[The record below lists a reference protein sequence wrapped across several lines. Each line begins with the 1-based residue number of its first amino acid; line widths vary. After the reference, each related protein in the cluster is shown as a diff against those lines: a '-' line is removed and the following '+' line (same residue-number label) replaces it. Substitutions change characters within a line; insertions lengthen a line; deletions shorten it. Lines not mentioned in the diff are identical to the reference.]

1 MATTRLIPLH
11 AGKERT
17 EGTAIRDILD
27 YSKNPDK
34 TEKGELITS
43 YACDHRTA
51 DAEFL
56 LAKRE
61 YLERTGR
68 YRGKDDVIAYH
79 MRQSFLPGEITPEE
93 ANRMGQELARR
104 FTHGNHAY
112 IVATHTDKQ
121 HIHNHIIFHSVNL
134 DCDRKFR
141 NFFNSTRALHKLS
154 DTICIENGYSIVAD
168 PKRHGQAYNKWLGD
182 RAKPPQREAIRIL
195 IDDALAQKP
204 ADLDALLA
212 LLKAAGCEIK
222 RGKQISIRGPGQTR
236 FKRLD
241 TLGEAYD
248 LPALTAILAGERAHQ
263 PRKRTH
269 TAAVQTPKVNLL
281 VDIQAQ
287 LRSGKGPGYE
297 RWAKRF
303 NIKQMAQTLNYLT
316 ENGLLDYRDLKKKAQ
331 QAEVHCNA
339 LSSAVKNTEA
349 KLAENAVLQ
358 THILNYIK
366 TREVYA
372 AYRQSGY
379 SKKFLAEHEGEI
391 TLHKAAKKAFD
402 DLGLKKLPTIR
413 SLRAEYAA
421 LLVEKKQTYVTFR
434 QAREEM
440 RQLLKA
446 KANVELLLGIDEKEA
461 AHDKEVPVE
470 QRR

>member
-11 AGKERT
+11 AGKGRT

-79 MRQSFLPGEITPEE
+79 MRQSFLPGEITPGE

-141 NFFNSTRALHKLS
+141 NFFNSTHALHKLS

-168 PKRHGQAYNKWLGD
+168 PKRNGQAYNKWLGD
-182 RAKPPQREAIRIL
+182 RAKLPQREAIRIL
-195 IDDALAQKP
+195 IDDAITQKP

-316 ENGLLDYRDLKKKAQ
+316 ENGLLDYHDLKKKAQ
-331 QAEVHCNA
+331 QAEARCNA
-339 LSSAVKNTEA
+339 LASAVKATEA

-391 TLHKAAKKAFD
+391 ALHKAAKKAFD
-402 DLGLKKLPTIR
+402 ELGLKKLPTIKT
-413 SLRAEYAA
+413 LRTEYAA
-421 LLVEKKQTYVTFR
+421 LLAEKKQTYAEYR

-446 KANVELLLGIDEKEA
+446 KANVELLLGIDDKPMEQEK
-461 AHDKEVPVE
+461 HDDRE
-470 QRR
+470 QR

>member
-11 AGKERT
+11 AGKGRT

-168 PKRHGQAYNKWLGD
+168 PKRHGQSYNKWLGD
-182 RAKPPQREAIRIL
+182 HAKLPQREAIRIL
-195 IDDALAQKP
+195 IDDALTQKP

-241 TLGEAYD
+241 TLGEAYN

-269 TAAVQTPKVNLL
+269 TAAAQTPKINLL

-287 LRSGKGPGYE
+287 LRAGKGPGYE

-316 ENGLLDYRDLKKKAQ
+316 ENGLLDYHDLKKKSQ
-331 QAEVHCNA
+331 QAEARCNA
-339 LSSAVKNTEA
+339 LSSAVKATEA

-372 AYRQSGY
+372 AYLQSGY

-402 DLGLKKLPTIR
+402 ELGLKKLPTIKT
-413 SLRAEYAA
+413 LRAEYAS
-421 LLVEKKQTYVTFR
+421 LLAEKKQTYAEYR
-434 QAREEM
+434 QARDEM

-446 KANVELLLGIDEKEA
+446 KANVELLLGIDDKPMEQEK
-461 AHDKEVPVE
+461 HGDRE
-470 QRR
+470 QR

>member
-11 AGKERT
+11 AGKGRT

-141 NFFNSTRALHKLS
+141 NFFNSTHALHKLS

-212 LLKAAGCEIK
+212 LLKAAGCEVK

-269 TAAVQTPKVNLL
+269 TAAVQTLKVNLL

-287 LRSGKGPGYE
+287 LRAGKGPGYE

-316 ENGLLDYRDLKKKAQ
+316 ENGLLDYHDLKKKAQ
-331 QAEVHCNA
+331 QAEAHCNA
-339 LSSAVKNTEA
+339 LASAVKATEA

-391 TLHKAAKKAFD
+391 ALHKAAKKAFD
-402 DLGLKKLPTIR
+402 ELGLKKLPTIKT
-413 SLRAEYAA
+413 LRTEYAA
-421 LLVEKKQTYVTFR
+421 LLAEKKQTYAEYR

-446 KANVELLLGIDEKEA
+446 KANVELLLGIDDKPMEQEK
-461 AHDKEVPVE
+461 HGDRE
-470 QRR
+470 QR

>member
-11 AGKERT
+11 AGKGRT

-134 DCDRKFR
+134 DFDRKFR

-182 RAKPPQREAIRIL
+182 RAKLPQREAIRIL

-204 ADLDALLA
+204 ADLDALLE
-212 LLKAAGCEIK
+212 LLKATGCEIK
-222 RGKQISIRGPGQTR
+222 RGKKISIRGPGQTR

-241 TLGEAYD
+241 TLGEDYD
-248 LPALTAILAGERAHQ
+248 LPALIAILAGERTHQ

-269 TAAVQTPKVNLL
+269 TADVQMPKVNLL

-287 LRSGKGPGYE
+287 LRAGKGPGYE

-316 ENGLLDYRDLKKKAQ
+316 ENGLLNYHDLKKKAQ
-331 QAEVHCNA
+331 QAEARCNA
-339 LSSAVKNTEA
+339 LASAVKATEA

-402 DLGLKKLPTIR
+402 ALELKKLPTIKT
-413 SLRAEYAA
+413 LRTEYAA
-421 LLVEKKQTYVTFR
+421 LLAEKKQNYAEYR
-434 QAREEM
+434 QVRDEM

-470 QRR
+470 QR

>member
-11 AGKERT
+11 AGKGRT
-17 EGTAIRDILD
+17 EGNAIRDILD

-34 TEKGELITS
+34 TEAGALITS

-68 YRGKDDVIAYH
+68 YRGKDDVIGYH
-79 MRQSFLPGEITPEE
+79 MRQSFVPGEITPEE

-104 FTHGNHAY
+104 FTHGNHAF

-134 DCDRKFR
+134 ECDRKFR
-141 NFFNSTRALHKLS
+141 NFWGSTKALHRLS

-168 PKRHGQAYNKWLGD
+168 PKQHGQAYNKWLGD
-182 RAKPPQREAIRIL
+182 RAQLPHREVIRLL

-204 ADLDALLA
+204 ADLDALLE

-222 RGKQISIRGPGQTR
+222 LGKQISIRGPGQTR
-236 FKRLD
+236 FMRLD
-241 TLGEAYD
+241 TLGESYD
-248 LPALTAILAGERAHQ
+248 LPALTAILAGERTHQ
-263 PRKRTH
+263 PRKRKD
-269 TAAVQTPKVNLL
+269 TAAVQMPKVNLL

-287 LRSGKGPGYE
+287 LRAGKGPGYE

-316 ENGLLDYRDLKKKAQ
+316 ENGLLDYSDLKQKAQ
-331 QAEVHCNA
+331 QAEARCNA
-339 LSSAVKNTEA
+339 LSSAVKATEA

-372 AYRQSGY
+372 ACRQSGY

-391 TLHKAAKKAFD
+391 ALHKAAKKAFD
-402 DLGLKKLPTIR
+402 ELGLKKLPTIR
-413 SLRAEYAA
+413 TLRAEYAD
-421 LLVEKKQTYVTFR
+421 LLAEKKQTYAEFR
-434 QAREEM
+434 QAREDM

-461 AHDKEVPVE
+461 AHDREAPVE
-470 QRR
+470 QR

>member
-11 AGKERT
+11 TGKGRT

-141 NFFNSTRALHKLS
+141 NFFNSTHALHKLS

-182 RAKPPQREAIRIL
+182 RAKLPQREAIRIL

-204 ADLDALLA
+204 ADLDALLE
-212 LLKAAGCEIK
+212 LLKAVGCEIK

-269 TAAVQTPKVNLL
+269 TAAVQTLKVNLL

-287 LRSGKGPGYE
+287 LRAGKGPGYE

-316 ENGLLDYRDLKKKAQ
+316 KNGLLDYRDLKKKAQ
-331 QAEVHCNA
+331 QAEARCNA
-339 LSSAVKNTEA
+339 LSSSVKTTEA

-379 SKKFLAEHEGEI
+379 SKKFLSEHEGEI
-391 TLHKAAKKAFD
+391 ALHKAAKKAFD
-402 DLGLKKLPTIR
+402 ELGLKKLPTIR

-421 LLVEKKQTYVTFR
+421 LLAEKKQTYAAFR
-434 QAREEM
+434 QVREDM

-446 KANVELLLGIDEKEA
+446 KANVELLLGIDEKEV
-461 AHDKEVPVE
+461 AHDIEVPVE
-470 QRR
+470 QR

>member
-11 AGKERT
+11 AGKGRT

-79 MRQSFLPGEITPEE
+79 MRQSFVPGEITPEE

-141 NFFNSTRALHKLS
+141 NFWGSTKALHRLS

-168 PKRHGQAYNKWLGD
+168 PKRHGKSYDKWLGD
-182 RAKPPQREAIRIL
+182 RAKPSQRDDIRKL
-195 IDDALAQKP
+195 IDHALDQKP
-204 ADLDALLA
+204 ADMDALLE
-212 LLKAAGCEIK
+212 LLKTAGCQVK
-222 RGKQISIRGPGQTR
+222 YGKQISICGPGQKR
-236 FKRLD
+236 YKRLD

-248 LPALTAILAGERAHQ
+248 LPALRAILAGERKHISGRQ
-263 PRKRTH
+263 QQMRV
-269 TAAVQTPKVNLL
+269 AAAPKVNLL
-281 VDIQAQ
+281 VDIQAV
-287 LRSGKGPGYE
+287 LRAGKGPGYE

-303 NIKQMAQTLNYLT
+303 NIKQIAQTLNYLR
-316 ENGLLDYRDLKKKAQ
+316 ENNILDYDELLKRVDQTKTRCDEL
-331 QAEVHCNA
+331 AE
-339 LSSAVKNTEA
+339 LIKDMEA
-349 KLAENAVLQ
+349 KLAANATLQ
-358 THILNYIK
+358 THIHNYIK
-366 TREVYA
+366 TRDVYV
-372 AYRQSGY
+372 AYRESGY
-379 SKKFLAEHEGEI
+379 SKRFLSEHEGEI
-391 TLHKAAKKAFD
+391 SLHKAAKKAFD
-402 DLGLKKLPTIR
+402 ELGLMKLPTIR

-421 LLVEKKQTYVTFR
+421 LFSEKKRVYAAYR
-434 QAREEM
+434 QARDDM
-440 RQLLKA
+440 RRALRVNKNAQLLLRGVC
-446 KANVELLLGIDEKEA
+446 VENNL
-461 AHDKEVPVE
+461 
-470 QRR
+470 R

>member
-11 AGKERT
+11 AGKGRT

-27 YSKNPDK
+27 YSKKPDK
-34 TEKGELITS
+34 TEKGALITS

-79 MRQSFLPGEITPEE
+79 MRQSFMPGEITPEE

-141 NFFNSTRALHKLS
+141 NFFNSTRALHRLS

-182 RAKPPQREAIRIL
+182 RAKLPQREAIRIL

-204 ADLDALLA
+204 ADLDALLE
-212 LLKAAGCEIK
+212 LLKAVGCEIK

-248 LPALTAILAGERAHQ
+248 LPALTAILAGERQHQ
-263 PRKRTH
+263 PRQQRQSPDVT
-269 TAAVQTPKVNLL
+269 VPKVNLL

-287 LRSGKGPGYE
+287 LRAGKGHGYE

-303 NIKQMAQTLNYLT
+303 NIKQIAQTLNYLT
-316 ENGLLDYRDLKKKAQ
+316 ETGLLEYSELKEKADQAEARCNGLQSHLQ
-331 QAEVHCNA
+331 E
-339 LSSAVKNTEA
+339 TEA
-349 KLAENAVLQ
+349 KLTANAVLQ

-366 TREVYA
+366 TREIYA
-372 AYRQSGY
+372 AYHQSGY
-379 SKKFLAEHEGEI
+379 SKSFWLN
-391 TLHKAAKKAFD
+391 
-402 DLGLKKLPTIR
+402 
-413 SLRAEYAA
+413 
-421 LLVEKKQTYVTFR
+421 
-434 QAREEM
+434 M
-440 RQLLKA
+440 KA
-446 KANVELLLGIDEKEA
+446 KLRCTELLRKPLMNLA
-461 AHDKEVPVE
+461 
-470 QRR
+470 

>member
-11 AGKERT
+11 AGKGRT

-141 NFFNSTRALHKLS
+141 NFFNSTHALHKLS

-182 RAKPPQREAIRIL
+182 RAKLPQREAIRIL
-195 IDDALAQKP
+195 IDDALTQKP

-248 LPALTAILAGERAHQ
+248 LAALTAILAGERAHQ

-316 ENGLLDYRDLKKKAQ
+316 ENGLLDYHDLKKKAQ
-331 QAEVHCNA
+331 QAEARCNA
-339 LSSAVKNTEA
+339 LASAVKATEA

-379 SKKFLAEHEGEI
+379 SKKFLSEHEGEI
-391 TLHKAAKKAFD
+391 ALHKAAKKAFD
-402 DLGLKKLPTIR
+402 ELGLKKLPTIKT
-413 SLRAEYAA
+413 LRTEYAA
-421 LLVEKKQTYVTFR
+421 LLAEKKQTYAEYR

-446 KANVELLLGIDEKEA
+446 KANVELLLGIDDKPMEQEK
-461 AHDKEVPVE
+461 HGDRE
-470 QRR
+470 QR

>member
-11 AGKERT
+11 AGKGRT
-17 EGTAIRDILD
+17 EGTAIRDILN

-79 MRQSFLPGEITPEE
+79 MRQSFVPGEITPKE

-104 FTHGNHAY
+104 FTHSNHAF

-134 DCDRKFR
+134 DRDRKFR
-141 NFFNSTRALHKLS
+141 NFFNSTRALHRLS

-168 PKRHGQAYNKWLGD
+168 PKRHGQTYNKWLGD
-182 RAKPPQREAIRIL
+182 RAKLPQRETIRIL

-204 ADLDALLA
+204 ADLDALLE

-222 RGKQISIRGPGQTR
+222 RGKQISIQGPGQTR

-248 LPALTAILAGERAHQ
+248 LPALTAILAGERQHQ
-263 PRKRTH
+263 PRQRRK
-269 TAAVQTPKVNLL
+269 TPDVSVPRVSLL

-287 LRSGKGPGYE
+287 LRAGKGPGYE

-303 NIKQMAQTLNYLT
+303 NIKQIAQTLNYLT
-316 ENGLLDYRDLKKKAQ
+316 EAGLLEYSELKEKAN
-331 QAEVHCNA
+331 QAEVRCNS
-339 LSSAVKNTEA
+339 LKSRIKETEA
-349 KLAENAVLQ
+349 KLTANAVLQ

-372 AYRQSGY
+372 AFHQSGY
-379 SKKFLAEHEGEI
+379 SKKFLAEHESEI
-391 TLHKAAKKAFD
+391 ALHKAAKKAFNE
-402 DLGLKKLPTIR
+402 LGLKKLPTMKT
-413 SLRAEYAA
+413 LRAEYAV
-421 LLVEKKQTYVTFR
+421 LLAEKKQTYAEYR
-434 QAREEM
+434 QARDEM

-446 KANVELLLGIDEKEA
+446 KANVELLLGID
-461 AHDKEVPVE
+461 DKHME
-470 QRR
+470 QENHGEREPR

>member
-11 AGKERT
+11 AGKGRT

-79 MRQSFLPGEITPEE
+79 LRQSFLPGEITPEE

-141 NFFNSTRALHKLS
+141 NFFNSTHALHKLS

-182 RAKPPQREAIRIL
+182 RAKLPQREAIRIL
-195 IDDALAQKP
+195 IDDALTQKP

-316 ENGLLDYRDLKKKAQ
+316 ENGLLDYHDLKKKAQ
-331 QAEVHCNA
+331 QAEARCNA
-339 LSSAVKNTEA
+339 LASAVKATEA
-349 KLAENAVLQ
+349 KLAANAVLQ

-391 TLHKAAKKAFD
+391 ALHKAAKKAFD
-402 DLGLKKLPTIR
+402 ELGLKKLPTIKT
-413 SLRAEYAA
+413 LRTEYAA
-421 LLVEKKQTYVTFR
+421 LLAEKKQTYAEYR

-446 KANVELLLGIDEKEA
+446 KANVELLLGIDDKPMEQEK
-461 AHDKEVPVE
+461 HGDRE
-470 QRR
+470 QR

>member
-11 AGKERT
+11 AGKGRT

-27 YSKNPDK
+27 YSKNPEK
-34 TEKGELITS
+34 TEKGALITS

-61 YLERTGR
+61 YLDRTGR

-134 DCDRKFR
+134 DFDRKFR

-182 RAKPPQREAIRIL
+182 RAKLPQREAIRIL

-204 ADLDALLA
+204 ADLDALLE
-212 LLKAAGCEIK
+212 LLKATGCEIK
-222 RGKQISIRGPGQTR
+222 RGKKISIRGPGQTR

-241 TLGEAYD
+241 TLGEDYD
-248 LPALTAILAGERAHQ
+248 LPALIAILAGERTHQ

-269 TAAVQTPKVNLL
+269 TADVQMPKVNLL

-287 LRSGKGPGYE
+287 LRAGKGPGYE

-316 ENGLLDYRDLKKKAQ
+316 ENGLLNYHDLKKKAQ
-331 QAEVHCNA
+331 QAEARCNA
-339 LSSAVKNTEA
+339 LASAVKATEA

-402 DLGLKKLPTIR
+402 ALELKKLPTIKT
-413 SLRAEYAA
+413 LRTEYAA
-421 LLVEKKQTYVTFR
+421 LLAEKKQNYAEYR
-434 QAREEM
+434 QVRDEM

-470 QRR
+470 QR

>member
-11 AGKERT
+11 AGKGRT
-17 EGTAIRDILD
+17 EGTVIRDILD

-34 TEKGELITS
+34 TEKGALITS

-134 DCDRKFR
+134 DCNRKFR

-182 RAKPPQREAIRIL
+182 RAKLPHREAIRLL
-195 IDDALAQKP
+195 IDEALAQEP
-204 ADLDALLA
+204 ADLDALLE
-212 LLKAAGCEIK
+212 LLKAAGCDIK

-248 LPALTAILAGERAHQ
+248 LPALTAIFAGERAHQ
-263 PRKRTH
+263 PRKRRH
-269 TAAVQTPKVNLL
+269 TAAVQSPKVNLL

-287 LRSGKGPGYE
+287 LRAGKGPGYE

-316 ENGLLDYRDLKKKAQ
+316 EKGLLDYHDLKRKAH
-331 QAEVHCNA
+331 QAEARCNA
-339 LSSAVKNTEA
+339 LSSAVKATEA
-349 KLAENAVLQ
+349 KLVENAVLQ

-379 SKKFLAEHEGEI
+379 SKKFLAEHESEI
-391 TLHKAAKKAFD
+391 ALHKVAKNAFD
-402 DLGLKKLPTIR
+402 ELGLKKLPTIKA
-413 SLRAEYAA
+413 LRTEYAA
-421 LLVEKKQTYVTFR
+421 LLAEKKQNYAEYR
-434 QAREEM
+434 QARDGM
-440 RQLLKA
+440 RQMLKA
-446 KANVELLLGIDEKEA
+446 KGNVELLLNIDEKETA
-461 AHDKEVPVE
+461 LYSDVLVQE
-470 QRR
+470 R

>member
-11 AGKERT
+11 AGKGRT

-141 NFFNSTRALHKLS
+141 NFFNSTHALHKLS

-182 RAKPPQREAIRIL
+182 RAKLPQREAIRIL
-195 IDDALAQKP
+195 IDDALTQKP

-316 ENGLLDYRDLKKKAQ
+316 ENGLLDYHDLKKKAQ
-331 QAEVHCNA
+331 QAEARCNA
-339 LSSAVKNTEA
+339 LASAVKATEA

-366 TREVYA
+366 THEVYA

-379 SKKFLAEHEGEI
+379 SKKFLAKHEGEI
-391 TLHKAAKKAFD
+391 ALHKAAKKAFD
-402 DLGLKKLPTIR
+402 ELGMKKLPTIKI
-413 SLRAEYAA
+413 LRAEYAV
-421 LLVEKKQTYVTFR
+421 LLTQKKQTYAEYR
-434 QAREEM
+434 QVRDEM
-440 RQLLKA
+440 RELLKA
-446 KANVELLLGIDEKEA
+446 KANVEQLLGIEA
-461 AHDKEVPVE
+461 RVE
-470 QRR
+470 MISVSSPGDR

>member
-11 AGKERT
+11 AGKGRT

-182 RAKPPQREAIRIL
+182 RAKLPQREAIRIL

-204 ADLDALLA
+204 ADLDALLE
-212 LLKAAGCEIK
+212 LLKATGCEIK
-222 RGKQISIRGPGQTR
+222 RGKKISIRGPGQTR

-241 TLGEAYD
+241 TLGEDYD
-248 LPALTAILAGERAHQ
+248 LPALIAILAGERTHQ

-269 TAAVQTPKVNLL
+269 TADVQMPKVNLL

-287 LRSGKGPGYE
+287 LRAGKGPGYE

-316 ENGLLDYRDLKKKAQ
+316 ENGLLNYHDLKKKAQ
-331 QAEVHCNA
+331 QAEARCNA
-339 LSSAVKNTEA
+339 LASAVKATEA

-402 DLGLKKLPTIR
+402 ALELKKLPTIKT
-413 SLRAEYAA
+413 LRTEYAA
-421 LLVEKKQTYVTFR
+421 LLAEKKQNYAEYR
-434 QAREEM
+434 QVRDEM

-470 QRR
+470 QR

>member
-11 AGKERT
+11 AGKDRT

-34 TEKGELITS
+34 TEMGELITS

-79 MRQSFLPGEITPEE
+79 VRQSFVPGEITPQE

-141 NFFNSTRALHKLS
+141 NFWGSTKALHRLS

-168 PKRHGQAYNKWLGD
+168 PKRHGKSYNKWLGD
-182 RAKPPQREAIRIL
+182 KAKPSQRDAIREL
-195 IDDALAQKP
+195 IDHALEQKP
-204 ADLDALLA
+204 ADVDALLE
-212 LLKAAGCEIK
+212 LLKAAGCRIK
-222 RGKQISIRGPGQTR
+222 CGKQISICGPGQKR
-236 FKRLD
+236 YKRLD
-241 TLGEAYD
+241 TLGETYD
-248 LPALTAILAGERAHQ
+248 LPALKSILAGERKHIPGRQRQMMA
-263 PRKRTH
+263 
-269 TAAVQTPKVNLL
+269 TADPKVNLL
-281 VDIQAQ
+281 VDIQAV
-287 LRSGKGPGYE
+287 LRAGKGPGYE

-303 NIKQMAQTLNYLT
+303 NIKQIAQTLNYLR
-316 ENGLLDYRDLKKKAQ
+316 ENNILVYDELLKKVDQTKSRCDELAG
-331 QAEVHCNA
+331 CI
-339 LSSAVKNTEA
+339 KNMEA
-349 KLAENAVLQ
+349 KLAANATLQ

-366 TREVYA
+366 TRDVYV
-372 AYRQSGY
+372 AYRESGY
-379 SKKFLAEHEGEI
+379 SKKFLSEHEGEI
-391 TLHKAAKKAFD
+391 ALHKAAKKAFD
-402 DLGLKKLPTIR
+402 ELGLKKLPTIR
-413 SLRAEYAA
+413 SLRAAYAA
-421 LLVEKKQTYVTFR
+421 LLGEKKRGYAVYR
-434 QAREEM
+434 QARDDM
-440 RQLLKA
+440 RQVVKA
-446 KANVELLLGIDEKEA
+446 HANIELLFKSDGRLFEHKTNDL
-461 AHDKEVPVE
+461 
-470 QRR
+470 

>member
-11 AGKERT
+11 AGKGRT

-51 DAEFL
+51 DAQFL

-112 IVATHTDKQ
+112 IVAIHTDKQ

-168 PKRHGQAYNKWLGD
+168 PKRHGQTYNKWLGD
-182 RAKPPQREAIRIL
+182 RAKLPQREAIRIL

-212 LLKAAGCEIK
+212 LLKAAGCEVK

-316 ENGLLDYRDLKKKAQ
+316 ENGLLDYHDLKKKAQ
-331 QAEVHCNA
+331 QAEARCNA
-339 LSSAVKNTEA
+339 LASAVKATEA

-391 TLHKAAKKAFD
+391 ALHKAAKKAFD
-402 DLGLKKLPTIR
+402 ELGLKKLPTIKT
-413 SLRAEYAA
+413 LRTEYAA
-421 LLVEKKQTYVTFR
+421 LLAEKKQTYAEYR

-446 KANVELLLGIDEKEA
+446 KANVELLLGIDDKPMEQEK
-461 AHDKEVPVE
+461 HGDRE
-470 QRR
+470 QR